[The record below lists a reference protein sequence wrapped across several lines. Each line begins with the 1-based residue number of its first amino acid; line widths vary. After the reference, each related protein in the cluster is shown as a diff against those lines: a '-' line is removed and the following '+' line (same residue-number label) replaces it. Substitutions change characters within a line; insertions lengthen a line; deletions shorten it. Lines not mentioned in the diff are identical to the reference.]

1 MADNELII
9 SSATKAVDVFAPGA
23 ARNFVAGIEK
33 RARDEAAQHD
43 GSTAASRAAL
53 VSLAHKV
60 ARSKTA
66 LDDMGK
72 TLTEEWRVR
81 TNAVNEERRM
91 IRERLDALKEEI
103 RAPVTEFEQREKN
116 RIQAHEDALLEI
128 ISLGDLPHGCGRDEI
143 ENRLHALGDMQPRN
157 WDEFATKATREKERA
172 YAVLTA
178 ALAAELARKREQAE
192 LARLRSEAEARE
204 RKEREERIAA
214 EAAEKARLESE
225 RKAQE
230 EREKAARAA
239 EEQRKA
245 LERAQ
250 AEAAEAER
258 ARMESEQRA
267 AREAAEA
274 KARAQRERE
283 DAERKLIAA
292 QKEAAEREEK
302 LKAESAAR
310 AKAAAEAERALME
323 AHARRDVLRR
333 AQEAEARA
341 RDIENKTKV
350 LIEIKEAMMKH
361 AEIDEATAKAVTRAI
376 HGGKIPHVRVEF

>member
-23 ARNFVAGIEK
+23 ARNFVADIEK
-33 RARDEAAQHD
+33 RARDEAEQYD
-43 GSTAASRAAL
+43 GSTPGSRAAL

-72 TLTEEWRVR
+72 ALTEEWRVR

-116 RIQAHEDALLEI
+116 RIQAHEAALLEI
-128 ISLGDLPHGCGRDEI
+128 ISLGDLPHGCGRNEI
-143 ENRLHALGDMQPRN
+143 ENRLHTLGDMQPRA
-157 WDEFATKATREKERA
+157 WDEFATKAIREKERVL
-172 YAVLTA
+172 AVLSN
-178 ALAAELARKREQAE
+178 ALDAEIAREKEQEE
-192 LARLRSEAEARE
+192 LARLRAQAESRARQ
-204 RKEREERIAA
+204 EREDRIAA
-214 EAAEKARLESE
+214 EAAEKARLEAE

-250 AEAAEAER
+250 DAAAEAER
-258 ARMESEQRA
+258 ARIEAEQRA
-267 AREAAEA
+267 AKEAAEA
-274 KARAQRERE
+274 EARAQRERE

>member
-43 GSTAASRAAL
+43 GSTAASRATL

-192 LARLRSEAEARE
+192 LTRLRSEAEARE

-250 AEAAEAER
+250 
-258 ARMESEQRA
+258 
-267 AREAAEA
+267 
-274 KARAQRERE
+274 
-283 DAERKLIAA
+283 D
-292 QKEAAEREEK
+292 
-302 LKAESAAR
+302 
-310 AKAAAEAERALME
+310 AAAEAERALME

>member
-43 GSTAASRAAL
+43 GSTAASRATL

-178 ALAAELARKREQAE
+178 ALAAELARKREQVE

-214 EAAEKARLESE
+214 EAAEKARLEAE

-250 AEAAEAER
+250 DAAAEAER
-258 ARMESEQRA
+258 ARIEAEQRA
-267 AREAAEA
+267 AKEAAEA
-274 KARAQRERE
+274 EARAQRERE

-310 AKAAAEAERALME
+310 AKAAAEAERARVE
-323 AHARRDVLRR
+323 ADAKRR

-341 RDIENKTKV
+341 RDIENKTRV
-350 LIEIKEAMMKH
+350 LTEIKEALMKH

>member
-43 GSTAASRAAL
+43 GSTAASRATL

-178 ALAAELARKREQAE
+178 ALAAELARKREQVE

-214 EAAEKARLESE
+214 EAAEKARLEAE

-230 EREKAARAA
+230 EQEKAARAA

-250 AEAAEAER
+250 DAAAEAER
-258 ARMESEQRA
+258 ARIEAEQRA
-267 AREAAEA
+267 AKEAAEA
-274 KARAQRERE
+274 EARAQRERE

-361 AEIDEATAKAVTRAI
+361 AGIDEATAKAVTRAI

>member
-43 GSTAASRAAL
+43 GSTAASRATL

-250 AEAAEAER
+250 DAAAEAER
-258 ARMESEQRA
+258 ARIEAEQRA
-267 AREAAEA
+267 AKEAAEA
-274 KARAQRERE
+274 EARAQRERE

>member
-33 RARDEAAQHD
+33 RARDEAAQYD
-43 GSTAASRAAL
+43 GSTAASRATL

-178 ALAAELARKREQAE
+178 ALAAELARKREQVE

-214 EAAEKARLESE
+214 EAAEKARLEAE

-230 EREKAARAA
+230 EQEKAARAA

-250 AEAAEAER
+250 DAAAEAER
-258 ARMESEQRA
+258 ARIEAEQRA
-267 AREAAEA
+267 AKEAAEA
-274 KARAQRERE
+274 EARAQRERE

-310 AKAAAEAERALME
+310 AKAAAEAERARVE
-323 AHARRDVLRR
+323 ADAKRR

-341 RDIENKTKV
+341 RDIENKTRV
-350 LIEIKEAMMKH
+350 LTEIKEALMKH

>member
-43 GSTAASRAAL
+43 GSTAASRATL

-192 LARLRSEAEARE
+192 LTRLRSEAEARE

-250 AEAAEAER
+250 DAAAEAER
-258 ARMESEQRA
+258 ARIEAEQRA
-267 AREAAEA
+267 AKEAAEA
-274 KARAQRERE
+274 EARAQRERE

>member
-43 GSTAASRAAL
+43 GSTAASRATL

-192 LARLRSEAEARE
+192 LARMRSEAEARE

-250 AEAAEAER
+250 DAAAEAER
-258 ARMESEQRA
+258 ARIEAEQRA
-267 AREAAEA
+267 AKEAAEA
-274 KARAQRERE
+274 EARAQRERE

-310 AKAAAEAERALME
+310 AKAAAEAERARVE
-323 AHARRDVLRR
+323 ADAKRR

-341 RDIENKTKV
+341 RDIENKTRV
-350 LIEIKEAMMKH
+350 LTEIKEALMKH

>member
-43 GSTAASRAAL
+43 GSTAASRATL

-192 LARLRSEAEARE
+192 LTRLRSEAEARE

-250 AEAAEAER
+250 DAAAEAER
-258 ARMESEQRA
+258 ARIEAEQRA
-267 AREAAEA
+267 AKEAAEA
-274 KARAQRERE
+274 EARAQRERE

-341 RDIENKTKV
+341 RDIENKTRV
-350 LIEIKEAMMKH
+350 LTEIKEALMKH
-361 AEIDEATAKAVTRAI
+361 AGIDEATAKAVTRAI

>member
-23 ARNFVAGIEK
+23 ARNFVADIEK
-33 RARDEAAQHD
+33 RARDEAAQYD
-43 GSTAASRAAL
+43 GSTPGSRAAL

-66 LDDMGK
+66 LDEMGK

-116 RIQAHEDALLEI
+116 RIQAHEDAMAEI
-128 ISLGDLPHGCGRDEI
+128 VSLGELPHGCGKDEI
-143 ENRLHALGDMQPRN
+143 EKRLRALGEMQPRN
-157 WDEFATKATREKERA
+157 WDEFATKASREKERVHD
-172 YAVLTA
+172 VLTA
-178 ALAAELARKREQAE
+178 ALLAETTREREQAE
-192 LARLRSEAEARE
+192 LARLRAEAEARAQ
-204 RKEREERIAA
+204 KEREDRIAA
-214 EAAEKARLESE
+214 EAAEKARLEAE

-258 ARMESEQRA
+258 ARVEAEQRA
-267 AREAAEA
+267 AKEAAEA
-274 KARAQRERE
+274 EARAQRERE

-302 LKAESAAR
+302 LKAESAAK
-310 AKAAAEAERALME
+310 AKAAADAERARME
-323 AHARRDVLRR
+323 ADAKRR

-341 RDIENKTKV
+341 RDIENKTRV
-350 LIEIKEAMMKH
+350 LTEIKESLMKH

-376 HGGKIPHVRVEF
+376 HGAKIPHVRVEF

>member
-43 GSTAASRAAL
+43 GSTAASRATL

-178 ALAAELARKREQAE
+178 ALAAELARKREQVE

-214 EAAEKARLESE
+214 EAAEKARLEAE

-230 EREKAARAA
+230 EQEKAARAA

-250 AEAAEAER
+250 DAAAEAER
-258 ARMESEQRA
+258 ARIEAEQRA
-267 AREAAEA
+267 AKEAAEA
-274 KARAQRERE
+274 EARAQRERE

>member
-43 GSTAASRAAL
+43 GSTAASRATL

-192 LARLRSEAEARE
+192 LARMRSEAEARE

-214 EAAEKARLESE
+214 EAAEKARLEAE

-230 EREKAARAA
+230 EQEKAARAA

-250 AEAAEAER
+250 DAAAEAER
-258 ARMESEQRA
+258 ARIEAEQRA
-267 AREAAEA
+267 AKEAAEA
-274 KARAQRERE
+274 EARAQRERE

-361 AEIDEATAKAVTRAI
+361 AGIDEATAKAVTRAI

>member
-23 ARNFVAGIEK
+23 ARNFVADIEK

-43 GSTAASRAAL
+43 GSTPGSRAAL
-53 VSLAHKV
+53 ISLAHKV

-72 TLTEEWRVR
+72 ALTEEWRVR

-116 RIQAHEDALLEI
+116 RIQAHEASLLEI
-128 ISLGDLPHGCGRDEI
+128 ISLGDLPHGCGRNEI
-143 ENRLHALGDMQPRN
+143 ENRLHTLGDMQPRN
-157 WDEFATKATREKERA
+157 WDEFATKAVREKERA

-178 ALAAELARKREQAE
+178 ALAAELAREREQAE

-214 EAAEKARLESE
+214 EAAEKARLEAE

-230 EREKAARAA
+230 EREKAARIA
-239 EEQRKA
+239 EEQRNA

-250 AEAAEAER
+250 AHAAEAER
-258 ARMESEQRA
+258 ARMEAEQRA
-267 AREAAEA
+267 AKEAAEA
-274 KARAQRERE
+274 EARAQRERE

-302 LKAESAAR
+302 LLAESVAR
-310 AKAAAEAERALME
+310 AKAAAEAERARME
-323 AHARRDVLRR
+323 SDAKRR
-333 AQEAEARA
+333 AQEADARA
-341 RDIENKTKV
+341 RDIENKTKI
-350 LIEIKEAMMKH
+350 LTEIKNALMEH

-376 HGGKIPHVRVEF
+376 HGAKIPHVRVEF